1 MRYKN
6 IEGVGTETSPTPIM
20 RVVIVV
26 LFVLASIWVQ
36 PKGGISGKKSWRA
49 RFDGIWSVA
58 EEKWLQK
65 RVTPVFCRNYRDSD
79 RPK

>member
-36 PKGGISGKKSWRA
+36 PKGGVA
-49 RFDGIWSVA
+49 AQDGGSTVG
-58 EEKWLQK
+58 
-65 RVTPVFCRNYRDSD
+65 VFGRELPGDASAGR
-79 RPK
+79 R